1 MVDTAAAAEAP
12 REQSA
17 EQTGKLDK
25 HRWRGR
31 DVVFVDPLDTTVPY
45 WWPAMIVP
53 TDEIDTT
60 MGCLQLEADEYLVK
74 YFEDCKYST
83 VRGSELRKFD
93 TSQNPFK
100 EFAATST
107 AFSKDKGVRG
117 ALSFLKTGH
126 VQPKFQWR
134 LWQTG
139 SETLQLPFTLP
150 AADPRASAFVDSDN
164 TLVKDSNSPISP
176 ADDGDDEAGS
186 PDSQP
191 SEKSD
196 LTLSKPSPPL
206 NPASAAVAENA
217 AASPARSRRVT
228 RLQNPAGGAPRRG
241 RPPRQQSAG
250 GSAGRSRKRRA
261 SEVRDTRE
269 ESPAST
275 ASDSMPPRILE
286 AVRELEEVQEEYR
299 IFRSLV
305 RRAAKDLWLEMGNE
319 WPPNLGASTRFAR
332 EKEQAKEVQEIEARL
347 RASANS
353 ASHLVDSWL
362 SDDESDHEPAKPR
375 QTIAAFG
382 ALLAMAIAGEHYE
395 AHPVAP
401 AHEEHPAAGYQA
413 HPPAPVGNL
422 PEHEE
427 HPAGPG
433 YGAGPA
439 PVGNLPAH
447 EEHPAGYQAHPA
459 PVGNLPEH
467 VEHPAGPAYGAGPAP
482 VGNLPAHEEHPA
494 GPGYGAG
501 PAPVGNLP
509 AHEEHPAG
517 PGYAGP
523 GHEAAPRGYEAHPA
537 PVGNLPA
544 HEEHPAGPGYAIAP
558 APVYVAP
565 VYVPQPAPIVAPA
578 HEGGYQAHPAPVGNL
593 PEHVEHPVGYE
604 EHPVAPAH
612 EEHPAGYQAH
622 PAPVGNLPAH
632 EEHPAGPGYG
642 AGPGPV
648 GNLPEHEEHP
658 AGPGYQA
665 KPAPIAAPAHE
676 EHPAAPGYHA
686 EAPHY

>member
-217 AASPARSRRVT
+217 AASPVRSRRVT

-353 ASHLVDSWL
+353 ASHLI
-362 SDDESDHEPAKPR
+362 E
-375 QTIAAFG
+375 FC
-382 ALLAMAIAGEHYE
+382 Y
-395 AHPVAP
+395 
-401 AHEEHPAAGYQA
+401 
-413 HPPAPVGNL
+413 
-422 PEHEE
+422 
-427 HPAGPG
+427 
-433 YGAGPA
+433 
-439 PVGNLPAH
+439 
-447 EEHPAGYQAHPA
+447 
-459 PVGNLPEH
+459 
-467 VEHPAGPAYGAGPAP
+467 
-482 VGNLPAHEEHPA
+482 
-494 GPGYGAG
+494 
-501 PAPVGNLP
+501 
-509 AHEEHPAG
+509 
-517 PGYAGP
+517 
-523 GHEAAPRGYEAHPA
+523 
-537 PVGNLPA
+537 
-544 HEEHPAGPGYAIAP
+544 
-558 APVYVAP
+558 
-565 VYVPQPAPIVAPA
+565 
-578 HEGGYQAHPAPVGNL
+578 
-593 PEHVEHPVGYE
+593 
-604 EHPVAPAH
+604 
-612 EEHPAGYQAH
+612 
-622 PAPVGNLPAH
+622 
-632 EEHPAGPGYG
+632 
-642 AGPGPV
+642 
-648 GNLPEHEEHP
+648 
-658 AGPGYQA
+658 
-665 KPAPIAAPAHE
+665 
-676 EHPAAPGYHA
+676 
-686 EAPHY
+686 